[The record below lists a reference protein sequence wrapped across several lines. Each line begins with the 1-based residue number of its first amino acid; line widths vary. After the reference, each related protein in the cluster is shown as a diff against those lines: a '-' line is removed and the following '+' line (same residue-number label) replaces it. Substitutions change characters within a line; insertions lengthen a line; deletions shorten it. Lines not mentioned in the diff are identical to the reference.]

1 MPEPQGAE
9 IVNELVDF
17 AGAGHDINDPP
28 EEDTNPDPPPRPRH
42 APGADTNADPPP
54 GPRTTPGADTN
65 AGSRSNPHE
74 DNVGADATNN
84 GDDFFDFDDEDEIRS
99 QVLLSPRRSSDDNI
113 DNDITVDEDTIDLN
127 EILRDCVGEE
137 SFDKYQAA
145 QNRYETM
152 KKAMIREGTQVLVG
166 KKEYRTRWNVVDDI
180 LESDLP
186 DDVPYFKEIGIKGF
200 DFADKVVIDE
210 RGKTSR
216 INFHELLIHLWPG
229 DWKEQLEFI
238 NSMIEE
244 KQQLAEGDSRSSVK
258 KVSRVSEQEFWKFFG
273 LMLAGR
279 LEGRMG
285 TLWDTPNK
293 ETDGIR
299 RSVNYTSH
307 MTRTRFNEIRH
318 YVAFVFADKTREGK
332 DEWWQVLGGID
343 GFNENRKK
351 TVQAPNIRVLDESMS
366 AFRPRTTKTGNLPFL
381 SYVLRKPEPLGS
393 EFKTLAVIQIGK
405 CFIVKIK

>member
-1 MPEPQGAE
+1 MLSPRVAAASE
-9 IVNELVDF
+9 N
-17 AGAGHDINDPP
+17 NDDDYDV
-28 EEDTNPDPPPRPRH
+28 ED
-42 APGADTNADPPP
+42 
-54 GPRTTPGADTN
+54 
-65 AGSRSNPHE
+65 
-74 DNVGADATNN
+74 
-84 GDDFFDFDDEDEIRS
+84 DDEDRS
-99 QVLLSPRRSSDDNI
+99 QVLLSPRRSTDESI
-113 DNDITVDEDTIDLN
+113 DNDNTVDEDTIDLN
-127 EILRDCVGEE
+127 DILRDCIEEE

-145 QNRYETM
+145 QIQYAAM
-152 KKAMIREGTQVLVG
+152 KKKMISEETQVIVG
-166 KKEYRTRWNVVDDI
+166 RNESMTRWKVVDDVK
-180 LESDLP
+180 ESDLP

-229 DWKEQLEFI
+229 DWKEQLEFL

-244 KQQLAEGDSRSSVK
+244 KQQLAEDDSRSSVK
-258 KVSRVSEQEFWKFFG
+258 KVSRVSEKEFWKFFG

-279 LEGRMG
+279 LEGRVG
-285 TLWDTPNK
+285 TLWDTPSK

-318 YVAFVFADKTREGK
+318 YMAFVFADKTREGK
-332 DEWWQVLGGID
+332 DDWWQVLGGID

-366 AFRPRTTKTGNLPFL
+366 AFRPRTTKTGNLAFL
-381 SYVLRKPEPLGS
+381 SFVLRKPEPLGS
-393 EFKTLAVIQIGK
+393 EFKTLGATLIGMW
-405 CFIVKIK
+405 IKSFLKND